1 MPMTVTTERITP
13 AKAEKMLN
21 MNHDNRH
28 LRAGVVEK
36 YSLDMKAGR
45 WTECIDPI
53 AFYEDGD
60 IADGQHR
67 LWAVVES
74 GTTQD
79 FIIVRGLDRTSGLN
93 IDVGLGRSLVDSAR
107 ISGVN
112 TDLSNRLLSV
122 CRAIVTGSRGANN
135 NTPVSNAIKL
145 AYVDQCGEAARWAI
159 AHAPVGRAY
168 SLALVLA
175 AIARAWYYEKD
186 KDRLA
191 HFGVVLGKGF
201 MADEGDSAAIALR
214 NALADVRGSN
224 HPEIWRDLFYKT
236 QNAIKYFMRHKPLKV
251 IKSVKDETYPLP
263 KSKDVLKKAA

>member
-1 MPMTVTTERITP
+1 MVMTVTTERITP

-21 MNHDNRH
+21 KNHDNRK

-36 YSLDMKAGR
+36 YTEDMRSGR

-67 LWAVVES
+67 LWSVVES

-79 FIIVRGLDRTSGLN
+79 FIIVRGLDRASGLN

-107 ISGVN
+107 ISGAN

-122 CRAIVTGSRGANN
+122 CRAVVTGSRGANN

-145 AYVDQCGEAARWAI
+145 AYVEQCGEAARWAI

-175 AIARAWYYEKD
+175 AMARAWYYEKD

-191 HFGVVLGKGF
+191 HFGLVLGKGF

-214 NALADVRGSN
+214 NALAEVRGSN

-251 IKSVKDETYPLP
+251 IKSVKDEVYPLP
-263 KSKDVLKKAA
+263 KSNTLKKAA